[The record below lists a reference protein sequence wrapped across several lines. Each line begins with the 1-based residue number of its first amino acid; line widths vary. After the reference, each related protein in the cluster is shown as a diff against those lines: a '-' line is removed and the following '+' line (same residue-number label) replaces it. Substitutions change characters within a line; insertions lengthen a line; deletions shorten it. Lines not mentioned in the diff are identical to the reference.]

1 MSINHLN
8 IEQATSSI
16 EVVSPSVIDKLY
28 ELAQNPSL
36 DSGSNVQGNLQ
47 VVHAYEDAV
56 SYLLNKFPN
65 LQINVTGG
73 AYIRFADP
81 LVNSM
86 IANKF
91 GDGTGTTLSRIQ
103 SITSLDKLFSSTSI
117 TSFDEF
123 KYFTNIIKI
132 IGGSYDNG
140 DFVNCTSLQSITI
153 PDSIKY
159 IESGS
164 FYNCKNLKT
173 INLSNV
179 ESIGNYA
186 FSNCLN
192 LSIELNLP
200 KLTGYFRG
208 FSYSGITKVVNL
220 GYITIMNSSDSSHE
234 LSDACL
240 AQCQNLTE
248 VNVPDTCTQIGGM
261 SNCPKLT
268 TVNFNNNVT
277 IIRERTFYNDT
288 SLITIG
294 DVSKVTVIGDQSFIG
309 TTFTSLSFPSCTTL
323 IGPYLSNQFN
333 NCKKLTTI
341 SFNDNFTGI
350 SNGAFNGCSSLISI
364 STLSHVITIGSSAF
378 YNCSSL
384 KTVDLNSA
392 CTTIGD
398 ESFRDCSS
406 LESIGDINSVTTIGY
421 RVFHNC
427 KVLKTIELT
436 NITSIGNGA
445 FNTCPSLKY
454 LKINASSVPT
464 VGSDILYGSDICKI
478 YVTDSLVDSYK
489 SATNWSAYAS
499 RIFSLTQFAI
509 DFPNG

>member
-16 EVVSPSVIDKLY
+16 EVVASSVIDKLY

-36 DSGSNVQGNLQ
+36 DSGSNVQGNIQ
-47 VVHAYEDAV
+47 TNHAYEDSV
-56 SYLLNKFPN
+56 SYLTNKFPK
-65 LQINVTGG
+65 LSINITDGS
-73 AYIRFADP
+73 YIRFADDA
-81 LVNSM
+81 VRQ
-86 IANKF
+86 ICANKF

-132 IGGSYDNG
+132 TGGSYDNG
-140 DFVNCTSLQSITI
+140 DFVNCTTLQSIII

-159 IESGS
+159 IERGS
-164 FYNCKNLKT
+164 FNNCKNLKT

-179 ESIGNYA
+179 EYIGRFA

-200 KLTGYFRG
+200 KLTGTFEC
-208 FSYSGITKVVNL
+208 FPYSGITKVVNL
-220 GYITIMNSSDSSHE
+220 GYITKMSNSDTFHE
-234 LSDACL
+234 YDACL

-277 IIRERTFYNDT
+277 IIGECTFYNDT

-294 DVSKVTVIGDQSFIG
+294 DVSKVTVIGSGSFVG

-323 IGPYLSNQFN
+323 IGPYLSSQFQD
-333 NCKKLTTI
+333 CKKLTTI

-350 SNGAFNGCSSLISI
+350 SSSAFNNCNSLISI

-378 YNCSSL
+378 TNCNSL
-384 KTVDLNSA
+384 KTLDLTSV
-392 CTTIGD
+392 CTTIGN
-398 ESFRDCSS
+398 ESFYNCSS

-421 RVFHNC
+421 NGFYNC

-436 NITSIGNGA
+436 NITSIGDRA
-445 FNTCPSLKY
+445 FETCPSLKY

-464 VGSDILYGSDICKI
+464 AGSAILDNSGICKI
-478 YVTDSLVDSYK
+478 YVVDSLVDSYK
-489 SATNWSAYAS
+489 TATNWSTYAS

>member
-1 MSINHLN
+1 MKHLLIKQN
-8 IEQATSSI
+8 NNVEVVQSSI
-16 EVVSPSVIDKLY
+16 VSKLYNMFKNNGLDESSILEGSISVI
-28 ELAQNPSL
+28 
-36 DSGSNVQGNLQ
+36 
-47 VVHAYEDAV
+47 HAYEDEV
-56 SYLLNKFPN
+56 NTLMSTFSKFT
-65 LQINVTGG
+65 ITVISGV
-73 AYIRFADP
+73 YIKFADS

-91 GDGTGTTLSRIQ
+91 GDGTGTTLSKIQ

-132 IGGSYDNG
+132 TGGSYDNG
-140 DFVNCTSLQSITI
+140 DFVNCTTLQSIII

-159 IESGS
+159 IEGGS

-179 ESIGNYA
+179 ESIGRFA

-200 KLTGYFRG
+200 KLTGTFEG
-208 FSYSGITKVVNL
+208 FTYSGITKVVNL
-220 GYITIMNSSDSSHE
+220 GYITKMSSGDSYHE
-234 LSDACL
+234 YDSCL

-277 IIRERTFYNDT
+277 IIGERTFYNDT

-294 DVSKVTVIGDQSFIG
+294 DVSKVTVIGNGSFAG

-323 IGPYLSNQFN
+323 IGQNLSNQFN

-350 SNGAFNGCSSLISI
+350 SNGAFNNCNSLISI
-364 STLSHVITIGSSAF
+364 STLSHVITIGSTAF
-378 YNCSSL
+378 TNCNSL
-384 KTVDLNSA
+384 KTLDLTSV
-392 CTTIGD
+392 CTTIGH
-398 ESFRDCSS
+398 ESFYNCSS
-406 LESIGDINSVTTIGY
+406 LESIGDINSVTTIEY
-421 RVFHNC
+421 YIFCNC

-436 NITSIGNGA
+436 NITSIGNSA

-464 VGSDILYGSDICKI
+464 AGSNILYNSDICKI
-478 YVTDSLVDSYK
+478 YVVDSLVDSYK
-489 SATNWSAYAS
+489 SATNWSTYAS
-499 RIFSLTQFAI
+499 RIFSLTQFAT